1 MNWIDNMKLLTVRR
15 HWFQQ
20 GELAE
25 RERLIKRVES
35 YFELTQWSTEH
46 EGGEENP
53 DWDRGYQAAMAILK
67 GDKK

>member
-1 MNWIDNMKLLTVRR
+1 MNLIEKMKLLAVRR

-46 EGGEENP
+46 EDGPENP
-53 DWDRGYQAAMAILK
+53 EWDRGYQAAMAILK
-67 GDKK
+67 GGDK